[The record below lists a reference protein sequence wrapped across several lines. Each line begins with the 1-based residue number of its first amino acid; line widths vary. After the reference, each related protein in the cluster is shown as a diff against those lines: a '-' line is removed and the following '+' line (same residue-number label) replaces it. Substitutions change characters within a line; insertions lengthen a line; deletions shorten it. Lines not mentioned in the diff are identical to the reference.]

1 MKTLLVEDERGS
13 RMLIDTVLR
22 RREYDPVSCRD
33 AETAWPLCQEESFEL
48 VVLDWMLPGM
58 NGLELCRKIRTLDW
72 GERSAILV
80 VTSRTAAGDLQEIL
94 RAGADDYLSKPID
107 PELLDVRLTIA
118 EHSLELLRERKRAE
132 EALLQAHS
140 KLEERVAER
149 TAELAEVNQGLLAEI
164 AERRRV
170 QTALQQSEQD
180 YRTIFDNA
188 HDAIIISSAEDQ
200 TILDVNHRG
209 CEIYGYQHEQM
220 INRPLVAITGE
231 EITTATAEE
240 PGLGVKVT
248 HFRRD
253 GTALAIDTNST
264 PIQYK
269 GQPAILSINRDITER
284 RVLEQRLLQAQKMES
299 LGQLAGTIAHDFN
312 NIITAILT
320 TTEMARRRIDPSH
333 QLYDELTLIDRVSQ
347 SAAHLTRSLL
357 AFARQRM
364 LQPLHLDLNRL
375 LAEMMPVLQRL
386 LPNNITL
393 RYLPGDDLGIIKADQ
408 GQLEQVMMNLV
419 SNARDALPPDGGAI
433 TITTGNQTLD
443 AAYVEKYHWAYT
455 GSFVYVSVSDDGT
468 GMDQEVQ
475 NHIFDAYYTTK
486 ELGKGTGLGLASVYG
501 SVKQHKGLIE
511 VVSAPG
517 EGSTIKILL
526 PEEKTEATTV
536 AAAAEAPVVGG
547 NETVLVVEDYD
558 DLREVVVGFVNSLGY
573 QAVPASDGSEAY
585 ALLQEQKD
593 RFQVVVTDIV
603 MPGMSGPELYQ
614 RSRQLAPHLGF
625 VFCTGNARES
635 GGFFE
640 STAEKIICLEK
651 PFSIDSLAR
660 KIREAL
666 DSSLHHQ

>member
-22 RREYDPVSCRD
+22 RRGYDPVSCRD
-33 AETAWPLCQEESFEL
+33 AETAWPLCGEESFEL

-58 NGLELCRKIRTLDW
+58 NGLDLCRKIRTLDW
-72 GERSAILV
+72 GDRCAILV

-94 RAGADDYLSKPID
+94 TAGADDYLSKPID

-118 EHSLELLRERKRAE
+118 EHSLELLRERKQAE
-132 EALLQAHS
+132 EALRQAHS

-149 TAELAEVNQGLLAEI
+149 TAELAQVNQGLLAEI
-164 AERRRV
+164 AERKRM

-188 HDAIIISSAEDQ
+188 YDAIIISSADDQ
-200 TILDVNHRG
+200 TVLDVNHRG
-209 CEIYGYQHEQM
+209 CEIYGYEREQL
-220 INRPLVAITGE
+220 IGRQLAEITGGT
-231 EITTATAEE
+231 TTAVADRAA
-240 PGLGVKVT
+240 GLGDEVT
-248 HFRRD
+248 HFRKD
-253 GTALAIDTNST
+253 GTTLAIDSSST

-269 GQPAILSINRDITER
+269 GRPAVLSVNRDITQR
-284 RVLEQRLLQAQKMES
+284 RALEQRLRQAQKMES

-320 TTEMARRRIDPSH
+320 TTELAKRRIDQSH
-333 QLYDELTLIDRVSQ
+333 QLYDDLTLIDRASQ

-364 LQPLHLDLNRL
+364 LQPLHLDLNSL
-375 LAEMMPVLQRL
+375 LADMLPVLQRL
-386 LPNNITL
+386 LPSNVTL
-393 RYLPGDDLGIIKADQ
+393 DYRPANELGTIKGDQ

-419 SNARDALPPDGGAI
+419 SNARDALPAGG
-433 TITTGNQTLD
+433 TITVATGNQTLD
-443 AAYVEKYHWAYT
+443 DAYVERYPWAYT
-455 GSFVYVSVSDDGT
+455 GSFVYVAVSDDGT

-475 NHIFDAYYTTK
+475 SHIFDAYYTTK

-511 VVSAPG
+511 VVSTPG
-517 EGSTIKILL
+517 EGSTFKILL

-536 AAAAEAPVVGG
+536 AAAEEAPVVGG

-558 DLREVVVGFVNSLGY
+558 DLREVVVDFVNSLGY

-585 ALLQEQKD
+585 ALLEEQKD

-625 VFCTGNARES
+625 VFCTGNAKES

-640 STAEKIICLEK
+640 SSAEKIICLEK

-666 DSSLHHQ
+666 DGPGG

>member
-1 MKTLLVEDERGS
+1 
-13 RMLIDTVLR
+13 MLIDAVLR
-22 RREYDPVSCRD
+22 RRNCDPVSCRD
-33 AETAWPLCQEESFEL
+33 AETAWPLCREESFEL
-48 VVLDWMLPGM
+48 VVLDWMLPAM

-72 GERSAILV
+72 GDRCTILM

-132 EALLQAHS
+132 EALLRAHS
-140 KLEERVAER
+140 ELEERVAER

-188 HDAIIISSAEDQ
+188 HDAIIISSAEGR

-209 CEIYGYQHEQM
+209 CEIYGYEREQM
-220 INRPLVAITGE
+220 INLPLAAITGKE
-231 EITTATAEE
+231 VTPATEN
-240 PGLGVKVT
+240 GSGFGVEVS

-253 GTALAIDTNST
+253 GAALAIDTNST

-269 GQPAILSINRDITER
+269 GQPAVLSINRDITER
-284 RVLEQRLLQAQKMES
+284 RALEQRLRQAQKMES

-320 TTEMARRRIDPSH
+320 TTELARRRIDPSH
-333 QLYDELTLIDRVSQ
+333 QLYDDLTLINRASQ

-364 LQPLHLDLNRL
+364 LQPLHLDLNDML
-375 LAEMMPVLQRL
+375 DEMMPVLQRL
-386 LPNNITL
+386 LPGNVTL
-393 RYLPGDDLGIIKADQ
+393 SYQPGDNLGTIKADQ

-419 SNARDALPPDGGAI
+419 SNARDALPSGGAI

-443 AAYVEKYHWAYT
+443 AAYVERYPWAYT
-455 GSFVYVSVSDDGT
+455 GSFIYVSVSDDGT
-468 GMDQEVQ
+468 GMEQEVQ
-475 NHIFDAYYTTK
+475 DQIFDAYFTTK

-517 EGSTIKILL
+517 EGSTFKILL
-526 PEEKTEATTV
+526 PEEKSEATAV
-536 AAAAEAPVVGG
+536 AAAVEAPVVGG

-558 DLREVVVGFVNSLGY
+558 DLREVVVDFVKSLGY
-573 QAVPASDGSEAY
+573 QAVPASDGNEAY
-585 ALLQEQKD
+585 ALLQEQKE

-640 STAEKIICLEK
+640 STVEKIICLEK

-666 DSSLHHQ
+666 DTSPHQQ

>member
-13 RMLIDTVLR
+13 RMLIETVLR
-22 RREYDPVSCRD
+22 RRGYDPVSCRD
-33 AETAWPLCQEESFEL
+33 AETAWPLCGEESFEL

-58 NGLELCRKIRTLDW
+58 NGLDLCRKIRTLDW
-72 GERSAILV
+72 GDRCAILV

-94 RAGADDYLSKPID
+94 TAGADDYLSKPID

-118 EHSLELLRERKRAE
+118 EHSLELLRERKQAE
-132 EALLQAHS
+132 EALRQAHS

-149 TAELAEVNQGLLAEI
+149 TAELAQVNQGLLAEI
-164 AERRRV
+164 AERKRM

-188 HDAIIISSAEDQ
+188 YDAIIISSADDQ
-200 TILDVNHRG
+200 TVLDVNHRG
-209 CEIYGYQHEQM
+209 CEIYGYEREQL
-220 INRPLVAITGE
+220 IGRQLAEITGGA
-231 EITTATAEE
+231 TTAVADRAA
-240 PGLGVKVT
+240 GLGDEVT
-248 HFRRD
+248 HFRKD
-253 GTALAIDTNST
+253 GTTLAIDTSST

-269 GQPAILSINRDITER
+269 GRPAVLSVNRDITQR
-284 RVLEQRLLQAQKMES
+284 RALEQRLRQAQKMES

-320 TTEMARRRIDPSH
+320 TTELAKRRIDQSH
-333 QLYDELTLIDRVSQ
+333 QLYDDLTLIDRASQ

-364 LQPLHLDLNRL
+364 LQPLHLDLNSL
-375 LAEMMPVLQRL
+375 LADMLPVLQRL
-386 LPNNITL
+386 LPSNVTL
-393 RYLPGDDLGIIKADQ
+393 DYRPANELGTIKGDQ

-419 SNARDALPPDGGAI
+419 SNARDALPAGG
-433 TITTGNQTLD
+433 TITVATGNQTLD
-443 AAYVEKYHWAYT
+443 DAYVERYPWAYT
-455 GSFVYVSVSDDGT
+455 GSFVYVAVSDDGT

-475 NHIFDAYYTTK
+475 SHIFDAYYTTK

-511 VVSAPG
+511 VVSTPG
-517 EGSTIKILL
+517 EGSTFKILL

-536 AAAAEAPVVGG
+536 AAAEEAPVVGG

-558 DLREVVVGFVNSLGY
+558 DLREVVVDFVNSLGY

-585 ALLQEQKD
+585 ALLEEQKD

-625 VFCTGNARES
+625 VFCTGNAKES

-640 STAEKIICLEK
+640 SSAEKIICLEK

-666 DSSLHHQ
+666 DGPGG